1 MSEKLRSAI
10 SHGHKTSNAC
20 SCGCVRVPP
29 AHQYCVSSM
38 ENVQWGQDRSGHF
51 IPEQAGSGSSVGE
64 SVACTTER
72 RGLVDYTRR
81 PDIIV

>member
-1 MSEKLRSAI
+1 
-10 SHGHKTSNAC
+10 
-20 SCGCVRVPP
+20 
-29 AHQYCVSSM
+29 M